1 MTQQKD
7 NTRPVGLARLYR
19 SWPIIFIAAVG
30 IYVVFKYFNNLGSF
44 LPFIILALCPLMHI
58 FMHRGH
64 GGHKSQHS
72 PEAKADQT
80 ELTVVKA
87 DQTEP
92 SGAGDGFHG

>member
-7 NTRPVGLARLYR
+7 STRQVGLARIYR

-30 IYVVFKYFNNLGSF
+30 IYVVFKYFNNAGSL
-44 LPFIILALCPLMHI
+44 LPFIIIALCPLMHI

-64 GGHKSQHS
+64 GGHKSQHL
-72 PEAKADQT
+72 PE
-80 ELTVVKA
+80 VKA

-92 SGAGDGFHG
+92 RGAEDGFHG